1 MKLAALTAPL
11 LRQAVAVYQAVAYGV
26 DRPVRPG
33 QDPLQGLPADA
44 VGDVVLR
51 AFQREAGPTSGPAAG
66 GCQRFLLRLGNRNY
80 PFMKLVF
87 QEHLVPGEFYF
98 GVDTHDQLEI
108 QPNFPDY
115 EQWLAV
121 RRFNRDLKVQIEQA
135 LTAAGFDTA
144 AVMRRR
150 VLEQSGRG
158 PAAGEH
164 GAAPPCRGLCLIVD
178 DEEDLACAVE
188 ALLQRAGFR
197 TWKVYDGRAG
207 LLAAQELQPDLLL
220 LDYEL
225 PELDGLQV
233 LAQLRAD
240 PATSHIPVLLN
251 SAARVSAADRQ
262 HADAFL
268 CKPFPE
274 AMLHEAI
281 DRVLARRE
289 GRR

>member
-33 QDPLQGLPADA
+33 QDPLQGVAADA
-44 VGDVVLR
+44 CGEGLLR
-51 AFQREAGPTSGPAAG
+51 AFQREAGQPGAA
-66 GCQRFLLRLGNRNY
+66 CQRFCLRLGNRNY
-80 PFMKLVF
+80 PFMKLVL

-98 GVDTHDQLEI
+98 GVDTHDQLDI
-108 QPNFPDY
+108 QPEYPDY

-121 RRFNRDLKVQIEQA
+121 RRFNRELKQRIEAA
-135 LTAAGFDTA
+135 LATAGLDTA
-144 AVMRRR
+144 AVMRRK
-150 VLEQSGRG
+150 VLEQGGAG
-158 PAAGEH
+158 PAQ
-164 GAAPPCRGLCLIVD
+164 PCRGLCLIVD

-197 TWKVYDGRAG
+197 TWKVHDGRAG
-207 LLAAQELQPDLLL
+207 VAAAQELQPDLLL

-240 PATSHIPVLLN
+240 PATRHIPVLLN

-262 HADAFL
+262 QADAFL

-281 DRVLARRE
+281 DRLLARRE